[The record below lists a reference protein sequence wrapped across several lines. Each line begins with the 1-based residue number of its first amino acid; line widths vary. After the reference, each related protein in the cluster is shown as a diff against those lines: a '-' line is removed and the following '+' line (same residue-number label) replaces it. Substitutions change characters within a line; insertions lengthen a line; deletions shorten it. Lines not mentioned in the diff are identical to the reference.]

1 MKALPLFLGLLLV
14 SVTAFGRETAYK
26 ALRAFGTER
35 GQALLSRVVEVQGR
49 AGTPQPSSWKIIL
62 DDPNARGGVRE
73 VEIENSQIIAEHTP
87 LRLYGGVG
95 NGAVMDFQ
103 KLSLDSEG
111 AFKIANMEAKSA
123 QFGFDSIDYTLR
135 VAGNSNVP
143 VWALQFLDENQ
154 KSIGSIVIAADTGAV
169 LSRTFGKNAPL
180 PGAPSTGAPVPPQV
194 PQTTEITGT
203 SDTTVTVTQSTDV
216 PATGVPSPDAAGVQA
231 PPAPDTEKPVYDEH
245 GHRVR
250 IGHEIKKGILSA
262 GAAMEEFLT
271 GKRTLDRK
279 YREPDSAPTSTPYRG
294 DD

>member
-1 MKALPLFLGLLLV
+1 MKALPLFLGVLLMSL
-14 SVTAFGRETAYK
+14 TAFGRETAYK

-49 AGTPQPSSWKIIL
+49 AGTPQPTMWKIVL

-73 VEIENSQIIAEHTP
+73 VEIQDSQIVAEHTP
-87 LRLYGGVG
+87 IRLYGGVG

-111 AFKIANMEAKSA
+111 AFKIANMEAKNA
-123 QFGFDSIDYTLR
+123 RFGFDSIDYTLR
-135 VAGNSNVP
+135 VADNSTAP

-154 KSIGSIVIAADTGAV
+154 KSIGSIVIDAASGNVIT
-169 LSRTFGKNAPL
+169 RNFGKNTPVTAMPSTSAPL
-180 PGAPSTGAPVPPQV
+180 PPESQPS
-194 PQTTEITGT
+194 
-203 SDTTVTVTQSTDV
+203 S
-216 PATGVPSPDAAGVQA
+216 PATADVQT
-231 PPAPDTEKPVYDEH
+231 PPAPEVTGTQIDVVSDTEKPVYDEN

-262 GAAMEEFLT
+262 GAAFEEFLT
-271 GKRTLDRK
+271 GKRTLDRQ
-279 YREPDSAPTSTPYRG
+279 YREPASATPATSYRG